1 MAQDSTATAFTVA
14 TDDLVARTIAGA
26 QKRLVVVAPA
36 VSVRVAREICDRCA
50 KLEPHEVTLI
60 LDGDPE
66 VYRLGYGQLEG
77 LEVLAQTAERLGVSI
92 RRQPG
97 LRIGVVIA
105 DTDTLIYVPTPQL
118 VEAGPNT
125 HTGAN
130 AIRLGQ
136 PLSKVEREI
145 GLGKDMDPRIGR
157 DSFKAQDIERV
168 QGDLRSNP
176 PQKFDLARKVTV
188 FNAFI
193 EFVDLHVR
201 GTDVAKQ
208 TVTLPNHLLA
218 FADEN
223 ARQRWRSTFRLLD
236 AEDALSG
243 AEIENDRRLLIRR
256 FLRVIPRYGTVVM
269 QRDKG
274 DFQEALREL
283 ENSVEEFGKRVKAGI
298 QGRID
303 KSINELC
310 GALLPSLTQD
320 PPAEWI
326 PSSGRRPDGPT
337 VQRLLEQ
344 DLRRA
349 FGTADQWV
357 RKMRVSSVF
366 KGVTYELLSD
376 PDFLAAATQAI
387 PELERFH
394 REFKA
399 VEGTSREGAKA
410 GQA

>member
-1 MAQDSTATAFTVA
+1 MSQDSRANAFTVA
-14 TDDLVARTIAGA
+14 TDDFVARIIAGA
-26 QKRLVVVAPA
+26 QQRLVVVAPA
-36 VSVRVAREICDRCA
+36 VSVSVARAICDRCA

-60 LDGDPE
+60 LDSDPE

-77 LEVLAQTAERLGVSI
+77 LEVLTHTAERLGVSI

-105 DTDTLIYVPTPQL
+105 DADTLIFVPTPQL

-130 AIRLGQ
+130 AIRLSQ
-136 PLSKVEREI
+136 PLSKVESDI
-145 GLGKDMDPRIGR
+145 GLGKDTDARIGR
-157 DSFKAQDIERV
+157 DSFRARDMEHV
-168 QGDLRSNP
+168 QRDLRSNP

-201 GTDVAKQ
+201 GTDVARR

-218 FADEN
+218 VADEN
-223 ARQRWRSTFRLLD
+223 TRQRWRSTFRLLD
-236 AEDALSG
+236 GEDALSG
-243 AEIENDRRLLIRR
+243 AGIENDRRLLARR

-274 DFQEALREL
+274 DFQKAVKEL
-283 ENSVEEFGKRVKAGI
+283 EESVEEFGKRVKAGI

-310 GALLPSLTQD
+310 SALLPSLSQD
-320 PPAEWI
+320 PPDEWI
-326 PSSGRRPDGPT
+326 PSSGQRPDALT
-337 VQRLLEQ
+337 IQRLLEQ
-344 DLRRA
+344 DLRQA
-349 FGTADQWV
+349 FGTADRWV
-357 RKMRVSSVF
+357 REMRVSSVF

-399 VEGTSREGAKA
+399 VEGTSRESAEA
-410 GQA
+410 GQG